1 MAQGDGSAY
10 PAEMTFT
17 FQMFWSNPSGS
28 IQPLLGPLT
37 LVFSSARD
45 ARRALDHIVC
55 PREKRVHSMT
65 LASADGVT
73 SERWFQIDGSWSLI
87 GD

>member
-10 PAEMTFT
+10 AGQMNFT

-28 IQPLLGPLT
+28 VKPLLGPLT

-45 ARRALDHIVC
+45 ARRALDHIVR
-55 PREKRVHSMT
+55 PREKPVHSVT

-73 SERWFQIDGSWSLI
+73 SERWFQIDGSWSLT